1 MKATKKV
8 NVVKIASADRTQKP
22 MKDKARKKMGRLRRV
37 HRLVSK
43 DLLLVQTLIKIKYNL
58 RTTSIIIKWCSMSMM
73 IVTCSISNQLV
84 VLPQSCQTRPI
95 SHLHHRKIQN
105 KNKHLLILLFRNLL
119 RQYQYN
125 YHHQVCSVSRIV
137 YSIRTPQFSN
147 QLQW

>member
-1 MKATKKV
+1 MRATKKEK
-8 NVVKIASADRTQKP
+8 VVKIASSNKILKP
-22 MKDKARKKMGRLRRV
+22 IKDKARKKMGRLRRV

-95 SHLHHRKIQN
+95 PHLHHRRIQ
-105 KNKHLLILLFRNLL
+105 NKHLLILLFRNLL
-119 RQYQYN
+119 RQYRCN
-125 YHHQVCSVSRIV
+125 HHLQVCSVSRIA

-147 QLQW
+147 QPQW